1 MSSKPKTKKSNI
13 RVQSEKTS
21 SSTLKEQVGS
31 QKAHR
36 IYIIILLLFSAGLY
50 LNTLGNDY
58 TVDDSIVL
66 KENQFVKK
74 GIAGIKEILTHDTF
88 VGFFGKE
95 NRALV
100 GGRYR
105 PLTLVLF
112 AFEYE
117 LWGEN
122 SLPNHLINI
131 LWYACGVL
139 LIYFMLRKIFFNRDP
154 VFAFIPA
161 LLYAAHPLHVEV
173 VANIKG
179 RDEIVCL
186 AFSCL
191 AIIGLFSF
199 FERKKLIVLAG
210 AWLCFFLSLT
220 AKETAITFLAVI
232 PLILYFF
239 APLSNRKIFFNT
251 LGFVVTAGVYL
262 IIRQQYAGGSGSQPV
277 TEVLNNSFAYA
288 TLGQKLATI
297 SHILDKYFF
306 LLFFPHPLTYDYS
319 FNQIPL
325 ITFSHPKALLAVA
338 LHLFLFIIAIK
349 QFKQKTIL
357 SFCILYYFITISII
371 SNILFPIGA
380 PMGERFLY
388 QPSLAFCLIAGDF
401 LLKRFIRKN
410 ESHIP
415 SSPLPPFSLSPFHPF
430 THSPWL
436 IVTFSLIILAFGIR
450 TLVRNTVW
458 KTNFSL
464 FANDIKYS
472 PESAKALNALGGE
485 LVTQSNKE
493 TNLEKKKNMLNEAVI
508 HLQKA
513 VRIHPTYSNAWML
526 LGNAY
531 YGLHQDADEAVGYYD
546 KAIQANPYYADAH
559 YNAGYILFNHLKA
572 DRASY
577 YLARLVRL
585 SPKHIDGWHL
595 LGLSYKEKKMTD
607 SALYCMKM
615 VLSYQPND
623 YRSLQKLGLIYG
635 EQNDLNNAIIYLGK
649 AIAVNQESS
658 EAYINYGIAYAKSG
672 NLKEAIRVFSDALQK
687 WPRNGEIAFNLSIS
701 YQNAGDTLSAAKYY
715 RLARELNP
723 DLGSK

>member
-1 MSSKPKTKKSNI
+1 TKNRAENTPFPKVQEVTHRAD
-13 RVQSEKTS
+13 RVY
-21 SSTLKEQVGS
+21 VV
-31 QKAHR
+31 
-36 IYIIILLLFSAGLY
+36 ILLLFSVALY

-74 GIAGIKEILTHDTF
+74 GIAGIKDILTHDTF

-105 PLTLVLF
+105 PLTLVMF

-122 SLPNHLINI
+122 PLPNHLINI
-131 LWYACGVL
+131 LLYAIGVL
-139 LIYFMLRKIFFNRDP
+139 LIYFMLRKIFFNYDP

-191 AIIGLFSF
+191 AIIGLFMF
-199 FERKKLIVLAG
+199 FEKKKISYLAG
-210 AWLCFFLSLT
+210 AWLSFFLSLC

-239 APLSNRKIFFNT
+239 TSLTNRKIFFNT
-251 LGFVVTAGVYL
+251 LGFTVTAGIYL
-262 IIRQQYAGGSGSQPV
+262 LIRQQYAGGTGSQPV
-277 TEVLNNSFAYA
+277 TEVLNNSYAYA
-288 TLGQKLATI
+288 TFGQKMATI
-297 SHILDKYFF
+297 AHILDKYFF
-306 LLFFPHPLTYDYS
+306 LMFFPHPLTYDYS

-325 ITFSHPKALLAVA
+325 IAFSHPKAILAVA
-338 LHLFLFIIAIK
+338 LHLFLFIIALK
-349 QFKQKTIL
+349 QFKQKTLL
-357 SFCILYYFITISII
+357 SFCILYYFITISIV

-388 QPSLAFCLIAGDF
+388 QPSLAFCLIAGNF
-401 LLKRFIRKN
+401 LLTRFNKKN
-410 ESHIP
+410 ASPATSLIHFQLTK
-415 SSPLPPFSLSPFHPF
+415 SPLLLLILS
-430 THSPWL
+430 
-436 IVTFSLIILAFGIR
+436 IITLTFGIR

-458 KTNFSL
+458 KSNFSL
-464 FANDIKYS
+464 FANDITYS

-493 TNLEKKKNMLNEAVI
+493 TNIEKKKNMLNEAVV

-513 VRIHPTYSNAWML
+513 VKIHPTYSNAWML

-531 YGLHQDADEAVGYYD
+531 YGLHQDADEAVLYYD
-546 KAIQANPYYADAH
+546 NAIKANPFYADAH
-559 YNAGYILFNHLKA
+559 YNAGYILFNHSKP
-572 DRASY
+572 DPASS

-585 SPKHIDGWHL
+585 SPNHIDGWYL
-595 LGLSYKEKKMTD
+595 LGLSYKEKKMID
-607 SALYCMKM
+607 SSLYCLKV
-615 VLSYQPND
+615 VLSLQPND

-635 EQNDLNNAIIYLGK
+635 EQNDLNNALVYLGK
-649 AIAVNQESS
+649 AIEVNQESS
-658 EAYINYGIAYAKSG
+658 EAYINYGIANAKSG
-672 NLKEAIRVFSDALQK
+672 KLNEAIKVFSDALRK
-687 WPRNGEIAFNLSIS
+687 WPKNGEIAFNLSIS
-701 YQNAGDTLSAAKYY
+701 YQNAGDTVQAAKYY
-715 RLARELNP
+715 KLAKELNP
-723 DLGSK
+723 GR